1 MHTLYLIIR
10 RICISQLLD
19 CAKHANLACRT
30 SNSIEKKNKLCHHGT
45 TTAKLQQTT
54 YPKLPK
60 NNVTSHAHQ
69 IL

>member
-1 MHTLYLIIR
+1 MHITAPRLCKARKPCLQNIQQYR
-10 RICISQLLD
+10 
-19 CAKHANLACRT
+19 K
-30 SNSIEKKNKLCHHGT
+30 EKKLCHHGT